1 MVLGISLCPIENLSA
16 KTAASKQSSKE
27 SPEEKLQLK
36 KREKILYIG
45 GCRGV
50 TSEGE
55 KAGFLAH
62 ANVRKLINGF
72 STARY
77 DISLKTGSIQ
87 VASVNNKKD
96 CIYAEGIGETTVTIT
111 VKDKTTGKKVL
122 KDKIN
127 IIVRQNADTKTFKTE
142 GLDLSKSIYD
152 GDTLTISM
160 SGTYTDKRVLL
171 CDDEGVDIIPLEDG
185 ISFKVTFIDPG
196 DYTLTA
202 AAYQSEKYNGYTAK
216 KEFDV
221 TVKEREAEITQTGA
235 DSVILSGGPVDE
247 DMEAS
252 EVSVYEI
259 NDGIKIF
266 YSYASKLSLK
276 DNEAEITFFKAFASE
291 KEYKLEYDGLEFTFI
306 SAPCTVNDVDSFEII
321 EHEVRA
327 KEETQLTFRY
337 FNKDGLDITKAVAS
351 ELDHRVRLELGTED
365 LLKAYFVGRKICIP
379 ETDVEVKINA
389 HLEIEPEN
397 GATRNRIFK
406 TAGSVKALAPKGTVF
421 TGKMIFT
428 VKAEDDHYLKPDD
441 KQINEVP
448 LGDKVVFE
456 ALFEME
462 DGSYRSLKQAGV
474 TSLLAGD
481 QKILMIGNQTGLGGY
496 NLILNGEG
504 TVGIVALK
512 GDIPVGSCELTVLPK
527 RKASELKVELSK
539 DHLNTNMYTDDYIL
553 IKADLF
559 DQYGSVIEAEDFKII
574 QSELEKKTVGEIKF
588 NRISKGRYLVNGW
601 ECQAGNEAKAVVA
614 TVKSGSFSKE
624 IKFFI
629 RDITYSPRE
638 EGYSYSLKTDGSR
651 IIDTAVSLG
660 RQAPKST
667 FVTVEISKDGYYV
680 GEGTGFWFDKL
691 PSVLDGAAY
700 YGVNEGDSLYGITI
714 EHISENTEKKIVGE
728 TGCIIPSYMEIEF
741 IPYSFR
747 EKLET
752 GTYDITV
759 YHITTGEG
767 YSQIKECD
775 SISLR
780 VVDTDPEVEIV
791 QLSQVYSGKTEE
803 SWEDEIGKY
812 FSFKFDGEDIS
823 EYITKVDCVEGSTGN
838 VFVRSVEFLI
848 PNPYFGAFTK
858 TVNVERLITKQ

>member
-50 TSEGE
+50 TSDGE

-96 CIYAEGIGETTVTIT
+96 CIYAEGIGETTVTVT

-127 IIVRQNADTKTFKTE
+127 IIVRQNADTKTFKAE

-160 SGTYTDKRVLL
+160 PGTYTDKRVLL
-171 CDDEGVDIIPLEDG
+171 CDDEGVDIISLEDG

-221 TVKEREAEITQTGA
+221 TVKEREAEIIQTGA

-306 SAPCTVNDVDSFEII
+306 SAPCTVDDVARFSIVED
-321 EHEVRA
+321 EVRA
-327 KEETQLTFRY
+327 GEEKELGFRFFNKEEI
-337 FNKDGLDITKAVAS
+337 DITSAVEK
-351 ELDHRVRLELGTED
+351 ELLSKIKLEFPEEE
-365 LLKAYFVGRKICIP
+365 YFDGYISGRKLFL
-379 ETDVEVKINA
+379 TKSGMEVKIKA
-389 HLEIEPEN
+389 ILEIPDDNEAEP
-397 GATRNRIFK
+397 RKF
-406 TAGSVKALAPKGTVF
+406 TAEKKIKSLPEKGTQF
-421 TGKMIFT
+421 TGKVIYSIKKDT
-428 VKAEDDHYLKPDD
+428 GKYLLPEDECAFNIP
-441 KQINEVP
+441 I
-448 LGDKVVFE
+448 GDNAVLE
-456 ALFEME
+456 ALFEMD
-462 DGSYRSLKQAGV
+462 DGKYKNFKEAGITDILV
-474 TSLLAGD
+474 GD
-481 QKILMIGNQTGLGGY
+481 KTVLMVGKISSTGGY
-496 NLILNGEG
+496 RLILNNVG
-504 TVGIVALK
+504 TTGIVAFR
-512 GDIPVGSCELTVLPK
+512 GEEVAGSFDVEVLPA
-527 RKASELKVELSK
+527 RKPAELKVELSK
-539 DHLNTNMYTDDYIL
+539 EYLNTNDLVEDYVL
-553 IKADLF
+553 VKADMY
-559 DQYGSVIEAEDFKII
+559 DQYGDPIEAEYSIS
-574 QSELEKKTVGEIKF
+574 QTEASKKDIGAVGFTE
-588 NRISKGRYLVNGW
+588 ISKGRFVLNGY
-601 ECQAGNEAKAVVA
+601 ECPSSDKQKILSANVRSGNFEEK
-614 TVKSGSFSKE
+614 
-624 IKFFI
+624 IKIYI
-629 RDITYSPRE
+629 RDIVYDPSADDYTYGLKFDGSKLIDT
-638 EGYSYSLKTDGSR
+638 SLSLKKE
-651 IIDTAVSLG
+651 
-660 RQAPKST
+660 APKST
-667 FVTVEISKDGYYV
+667 FVTVVISKGEYYV
-680 GEGTGFWFDKL
+680 GEGIGYFFDGFPDVRQNA
-691 PSVLDGAAY
+691 SY
-700 YGVNEGDSLYGITI
+700 YGVAPDTGFYGISVEYSDGNDKTYFI
-714 EHISENTEKKIVGE
+714 GE
-728 TGCIIPSYMEIEF
+728 DDNCIISSYSELEF
-741 IPYSFR
+741 IPYTYQ
-747 EKLET
+747 EKLPA
-752 GTYDITV
+752 GTYEVSV
-759 YHITTGEG
+759 YHVKAGKDVSHIDL
-767 YSQIKECD
+767 CD
-775 SISLR
+775 SAEIIAF
-780 VVDTDPEVEIV
+780 DPDPEIEIV
-791 QLSQVYSGKTEE
+791 QKLQSYVSKPETGWKDVITQ
-803 SWEDEIGKY
+803 Y
-812 FSFKFDGEDIS
+812 FSFYYDGEEIS
-823 EYITKVDCVEGSTGN
+823 GYITKVDCVEGSTGT
-838 VFVRSVEFLI
+838 VFVRSVEFLMS
-848 PNPYFGAFTK
+848 NPYFGAFTK